1 MKKNLHLFILLV
13 FALSACNLPST
24 ETGQPSLEDQAA
36 TIVAQTLSPAPL
48 ESPGPPGTPTTL
60 ETPQTPLTSPLAPG
74 TPSPTASLT
83 PTITPTYSI
92 PILRINESTNCR
104 TGPGQDYE
112 IVFTFL
118 PGASTEIV
126 AHYPADNYWVVKL
139 PNSNNTCWVWGEY
152 ATPSGSYWAVP
163 STTPPPTA
171 TQVPPAA
178 PRGLTYNYFCTYN
191 GVNID
196 ATTTLTWKDMADNE
210 TGYRVLR
217 LGTAIVQ
224 LPANSTT
231 YTDTYAVN
239 AGDTITYSIV
249 AFNSS
254 GSSQSGTIN
263 FSCQ

>member
-1 MKKNLHLFILLV
+1 MKKILALSFLLA
-13 FALSACNLPST
+13 FAFSACNFPT
-24 ETGQPSLEDQAA
+24 PTDNAPAFNDQAA
-36 TIVAQTLSPAPL
+36 TIVAQTLTGAPL
-48 ESPGPPGTPTTL
+48 ATPTAPG
-60 ETPQTPLTSPLAPG
+60 TPQTPLASPLAPG
-74 TPSPTASLT
+74 TPSPTATLT
-83 PTITPTYSI
+83 PTITPTYST
-92 PILRINESTNCR
+92 PFLRINESTNCR
-104 TGPGQDYE
+104 TGPGQEYE

-171 TQVPPAA
+171 TAVPPAA
-178 PRGLTYNYFCTYN
+178 PRGLTYSYLCTYN

-196 ATTTLTWKDMADNE
+196 ATTTLTWKDMANNE

-217 LGTAIVQ
+217 LGTGIVE

-254 GSSQSGTIN
+254 GSSQSGTIS